1 MTTNGS
7 LTTAEAKAAL
17 DCTSHTQLY
26 RWRDAG
32 LLKGTLRRGR
42 VTRWEW
48 DADSVLALAARIGPR
63 QEGHTR
69 RVKLPS

>member
-1 MTTNGS
+1 MITNGP
-7 LTTAEAKAAL
+7 LTTAEAQAL
-17 DCTSHTQLY
+17 LQCGHTQLY
-26 RWRDAG
+26 RWRAAG
-32 LLKGTLRRGR
+32 HLKGKRYGR
-42 VTRWEW
+42 MGAIQW